1 LHAPEIYVELII
13 EDWEGHVWHRA
24 HMVIP
29 QYFLQ
34 GNEVQIVL
42 HKQWAIDSFRLRIRK
57 IEDGETGRDTAQILD
72 AIEPE

>member
-1 LHAPEIYVELII
+1 
-13 EDWEGHVWHRA
+13 
-24 HMVIP
+24 MVIP